1 MRWALRRRRRLIRRV
16 ALGLAVLAVAAP
28 GSQAA
33 PLGPDGERLAP
44 RAAPAQIAQDEP
56 ATSGRYGSD
65 ARTPSAAATEDDPNW
80 LAAGLGA
87 LAIAALSGVVVAG
100 ARRRGGLARTT

>member
-1 MRWALRRRRRLIRRV
+1 LIRRV

-33 PLGPDGERLAP
+33 PLGPDSERLAP
-44 RAAPAQIAQDEP
+44 RAAPARIAQEEP
-56 ATSGRYGSD
+56 ATSGTYGRDRPD

-87 LAIAALSGVVVAG
+87 LAIAALTGAVVAG